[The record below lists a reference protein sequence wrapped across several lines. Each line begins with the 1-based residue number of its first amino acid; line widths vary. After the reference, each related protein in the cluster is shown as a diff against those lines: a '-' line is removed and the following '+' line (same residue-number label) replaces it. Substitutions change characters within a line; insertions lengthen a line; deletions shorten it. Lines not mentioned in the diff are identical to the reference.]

1 MVTDK
6 KAIEAARDL
15 VISEEAY
22 IAITWKDFTD
32 FCPAPD
38 GLIHVCG
45 KDVQEVLDKMKAAC
59 NGLGT
64 VRNLICII
72 NSETLTMK
80 DLTAITGN
88 LPTAETCKRGM
99 AFLKPREGAV
109 EVYLFVGRK

>member
-45 KDVQEVLDKMKAAC
+45 KDVQEVLDKNEGC
-59 NGLGT
+59 LQWPWNRPESHLHHQQ
-64 VRNLICII
+64 RNPD
-72 NSETLTMK
+72 N
-80 DLTAITGN
+80 
-88 LPTAETCKRGM
+88 
-99 AFLKPREGAV
+99 EGSDRNNRQSSD
-109 EVYLFVGRK
+109 G